1 MLDHLHFRELKCN
14 CSALTHPQH
23 LAVQW
28 PKAHPHTPTKSTF
41 DRKDIAWR
49 FRFFRE
55 GKYQGNEWTC
65 TICAF
70 LAMMIHWV
78 LRSLRGYNVLLIIFA
93 TDVNSVPWR
102 VAAAKVTCAME
113 MFWWNEIAIGKN
125 SMNSSIWETRDAR
138 SRSSGLWRDS
148 FLVGFLSDSKSKAFF
163 KIWKHPK
170 IIQKPMTKQTW
181 TISYYLSVFK
191 PNLHYFSDCQWK
203 CFVCLS
209 RGRVSCI
216 PITRCPN
223 QFSSTVRAGLMA
235 RRDNSCSP
243 GTRLTC
249 AETMQLQ
256 PVHQVKVQTV

>member
-1 MLDHLHFRELKCN
+1 
-14 CSALTHPQH
+14 
-23 LAVQW
+23 
-28 PKAHPHTPTKSTF
+28 
-41 DRKDIAWR
+41 
-49 FRFFRE
+49 
-55 GKYQGNEWTC
+55 
-65 TICAF
+65 
-70 LAMMIHWV
+70 MMIHWV
-78 LRSLRGYNVLLIIFA
+78 LRSLRGCNVLLTIFA
-93 TDVNSVPWR
+93 TDVKPVPWR

-148 FLVGFLSDSKSKAFF
+148 FLVGFLSSESGFKVQSFLQDLEAPKNHTKAND
-163 KIWKHPK
+163 
-170 IIQKPMTKQTW
+170 QTD
-181 TISYYLSVFK
+181 LNDFVLPVFVFK
-191 PNLHYFSDCQWK
+191 RILHYFSDCQWNR
-203 CFVCLS
+203 FVCLS